1 MINGDNL
8 TYQAFQTGRK
18 VFRSQS
24 VSILPQVQF
33 RQILQFDA
41 LRHHLSFTLD
51 HTVVLHQVGNVITH
65 HVEPLNVGQ
74 LEDPFTIGVLGDFDG
89 GWNGF
94 EKLDELSKS
103 VISNSE
109 REIPT
114 NEIPIFTEQP
124 FSHSLLITKLY
135 E

>member
-1 MINGDNL
+1 MKMKVTKLKADNL

-65 HVEPLNVGQ
+65 HVEPLNVGE
-74 LEDPFTIGVLGDFDG
+74 LKDPFTVGVLGDFDG

-109 REIPT
+109 KKEKKYEKRQIT
-114 NEIPIFTEQP
+114 M
-124 FSHSLLITKLY
+124 SHKYLT
-135 E
+135 